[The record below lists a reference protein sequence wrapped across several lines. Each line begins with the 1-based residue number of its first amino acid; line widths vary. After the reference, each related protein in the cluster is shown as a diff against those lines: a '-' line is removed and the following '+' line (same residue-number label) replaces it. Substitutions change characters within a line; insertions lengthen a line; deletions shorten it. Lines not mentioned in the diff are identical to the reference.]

1 MPKSVKQFQD
11 VLVELAVAMDDDP
24 AAITVQYRPH
34 NMTANHEVVASK
46 AAAEGRELQALVAM
60 VIPVVGSW
68 DLRMEED
75 GDIVPITTEGLSDV
89 PSSILL
95 LVLDAIG
102 KDRTV
107 QDPKVTAKS

>member
-1 MPKSVKQFQD
+1 MPKSVKQFRD
-11 VLVELAVAMDDDP
+11 IIVELAIPMDDDP

-46 AAAEGRELQALVAM
+46 AAGEGRELQALVGM
-60 VIPVVGSW
+60 VQPVVASW

-95 LVLDAIG
+95 MVLDAIA
-102 KDRTV
+102 KDRNV
-107 QDPKVTAKS
+107 EDPKATAKS